1 MCSCNFDTKNAVK
14 IKETLELTIYFVA
27 SEIANHKLLERLKIL
42 SSIDMLTGVLN
53 RNEMNNKID
62 SLRSN
67 ADSSLKGIGIVFAD
81 LNGLKRVNDNEGHAA
96 GDLLLKN
103 AAIILQNVF
112 IGDEIYRAG
121 GDEFM
126 VFLSFTSEE
135 DIIDK
140 CNKVKVLSRHYK
152 NVSFAIGYSYQND
165 SSDITDAL
173 KLADERMY
181 EDKDKYYAEHPEF
194 KR

>member
-1 MCSCNFDTKNAVK
+1 
-14 IKETLELTIYFVA
+14 
-27 SEIANHKLLERLKIL
+27 
-42 SSIDMLTGVLN
+42 
-53 RNEMNNKID
+53 
-62 SLRSN
+62 
-67 ADSSLKGIGIVFAD
+67 
-81 LNGLKRVNDNEGHAA
+81 
-96 GDLLLKN
+96 
-103 AAIILQNVF
+103 
-112 IGDEIYRAG
+112 
-121 GDEFM
+121 M

-152 NVSFAIGYSYQND
+152 NVSFALGYSYQND

>member
-1 MCSCNFDTKNAVK
+1 
-14 IKETLELTIYFVA
+14 
-27 SEIANHKLLERLKIL
+27 
-42 SSIDMLTGVLN
+42 
-53 RNEMNNKID
+53 MNNKID

-67 ADSSLKGIGIVFAD
+67 ADSSLKCIGIVFAD

-126 VFLSFTSEE
+126 IFLSFTSEE